1 MLSCIP
7 RSSGKLSSAGRN
19 RQRGQAMVFASVTM
33 VIVLLAVLVM
43 YNTGQLTTQKMKLQN
58 TADAVAYSS
67 ALVQARDLN
76 FSAYMN
82 RAMIANQVA
91 VGQVVS
97 LTGWIRNFDDT
108 YNGPYSAIATTI
120 ANLSSLSFMW
130 TTPSNI
136 LGKVASQAKSFMDAA
151 GPVTVKALDFLIDAL
166 RLASMG
172 YHYGTAITIAETVS
186 DVMEANDPQASV
198 SPVGIASVAYSVVE
212 HLTFAKSFDPTSTPT
227 KDGEDRF
234 AKVVDASADLFYKN
248 RTLPLP
254 LRITPSLIDPTRL
267 FTPGAGPL
275 LMLQFHSGGSTMRS
289 SDMKSYASA
298 DATGLFVIFCI
309 TIPIFGIPV
318 PIPFPLPPLPSGAGA
333 AAAGNFQN
341 TVLSDVGTGYVNHRN
356 ASNDGV
362 DGWAAVDYGAAYF
375 NPMTA
380 IPYWIK
386 AAQGP
391 GTNMDSRA
399 GLRPYMDIK
408 ANLND
413 DGSASNKAT
422 KATAGANFH
431 NDRAKP
437 FRVEIERDSGSI
449 ATSDSPT
456 FRIGGGAGGQL
467 NLEDKSA
474 AKKMRA
480 SAKAEAYFMRPTDL
494 FARSDN
500 KKEYGSLY
508 SPYWQAHLQPSTVV
522 EQAVGVLSQMGGL

>member
-1 MLSCIP
+1 MRGCTLRSGGKF
-7 RSSGKLSSAGRN
+7 RSSRRN
-19 RQRGQAMVFASVTM
+19 RQHGQAMVFASVTM
-33 VIVLLAVLVM
+33 VIVLLSLLVM
-43 YNTGQLTTQKMKLQN
+43 YNAGQITTQKMKLQN
-58 TADAVAYSS
+58 TADAVAYSA

-76 FSAYMN
+76 FSSYMN

-108 YNGPYSAIATTI
+108 YNGGYSAIATTI
-120 ANLSSLSFMW
+120 ASLSSMSWMW
-130 TTPSNI
+130 NTPSKV
-136 LGKVASQAKSFMDAA
+136 LGNVAKQAKSFMDAA

-166 RLASMG
+166 RLASVG
-172 YHYGTAITIAETVS
+172 YHYGTVVTIAETVS
-186 DVMEANDPQASV
+186 DVMTANDPQASV
-198 SPVGIASVAYSVVE
+198 SPVGIVEAAASVGQHV
-212 HLTFAKSFDPTSTPT
+212 LFTKSFDPTAAS
-227 KDGEDRF
+227 KQDGEDRF
-234 AKVVDASADLFYKN
+234 AKVVDASSDLFYKN

-333 AAAGNFQN
+333 AAAGTFQN
-341 TVLSDVGTGYVNHRN
+341 TVLSEVGTGFVGHRN
-356 ASNDGV
+356 GDNDGV

-391 GTNMDSRA
+391 GSNMDSRA
-399 GLRPYMDIK
+399 GLRPYLDVKNNITGTQGNQ
-408 ANLND
+408 AT
-413 DGSASNKAT
+413 SAMTGTNY
-422 KATAGANFH
+422 H
-431 NDRAKP
+431 NDKAP
-437 FRVEIERDSGSI
+437 AFRIEIERESGSI

-456 FRIGGGAGGQL
+456 FRIGGGRGGQL
-467 NLEDKSA
+467 DLEDKSA
-474 AKKMRA
+474 ANKMRA
-480 SAKAEAYFMRPTDL
+480 SSKAEAYFSRPTDL
-494 FARSDN
+494 FARGDG

-508 SPYWQAHLQPSTVV
+508 SPYWQVHLQPSSIL
-522 EQAVGVLSQMGGL
+522 EQGVGVLSQMAGL